1 MAYFELLSCLRM
13 VAEGAADY
21 CSSPERPDAARELK
35 HILAA
40 AHPVLA
46 LSDGREPDIE
56 ANRRRLL
63 RKCEEIDVA
72 VRRSHLRLVDGDEP
86 AARSMGIR
94 SVVALCEELLGLV
107 EALVPELSARVE

>member
-21 CSSPERPDAARELK
+21 CSNPQRPDAARKLK

-40 AHPVLA
+40 AYPVLT

-56 ANRRRLL
+56 ASRLRLL
-63 RKCEEIDVA
+63 RKCEEVDVA
-72 VRRSHLRLVDGDEP
+72 VRRSHLRLVGDGPETL
-86 AARSMGIR
+86 SMGSR
-94 SVVALCEELLGLV
+94 PVVALCEELLGLV
-107 EALVPELSARVE
+107 EALVPELSARVN